1 MVKQPIYKKEF
12 QLLITPLKNPTTNNP
27 GYNKQS
33 KALYAFSADP
43 ITNGHI
49 NVVERISNTFDHVI
63 VGIGRNPLKSY
74 LFSLDERLAL
84 AKESLSHLSNVKVV
98 AFQGMVVDFAS
109 EQGANIIIKGIRN
122 ATDFDYE
129 QTHHLVGA
137 SQQAGIDTHL
147 LFADPALSHVSSSAV
162 KAIQVEHGTLNHYVP
177 LVVKFAL
184 EAKISNQLIIGVTG
198 EIASGKSTLCEQLM
212 KVDIDKGLPV
222 HNIDMDKM
230 GHALLQ
236 DASTPMHQQ
245 TSQLVIE
252 RFGSDICI
260 DGVIDRK
267 LLASKIFG
275 DSKALNDLN
284 TLLIKPMT
292 VLLRKSLYGK
302 QGLILLNGALIAE
315 ADLLEVC
322 NNNLVVTTTT
332 PEQQEIRLKNRGYSP
347 QQIINRRSSQWSFSA
362 KKKAITNSIAQHHFG
377 HLWIRDTSCK
387 PEIKSAELLIEE
399 IINKTNSNQL
409 INELYGQG
417 ARK

>member
-1 MVKQPIYKKEF
+1 MLAKSLQDPSISCTKD
-12 QLLITPLKNPTTNNP
+12 I
-27 GYNKQS
+27 KQS
-33 KALYAFSADP
+33 KAVYAFSADP

-49 NVVERISNTFDHVI
+49 NVVELISNTFDHVI
-63 VGIGRNPLKSY
+63 VGIGRNPLKTY
-74 LFSLDERLAL
+74 LFSLDERLTL
-84 AKESLSHLSNVKVV
+84 AKESLSHLANVEVV

-109 EQGANIIIKGIRN
+109 EQGANIIVKGIRN

-184 EAKISNQLIIGVTG
+184 EEKISNQLIIGITG

-212 KVDIDKGLPV
+212 KVATDKGLPV

-236 DASTPMHQQ
+236 ESSTPMHEQ

-252 RFGSDICI
+252 RFGKDICI
-260 DGVIDRK
+260 DGIIDRK
-267 LLASKIFG
+267 LLAAKVFA
-275 DSKALNDLN
+275 DSTALNDLN
-284 TLLIKPMT
+284 SILVKPMT

-322 NNNLVVTTTT
+322 NNNVVVTKIDQ
-332 PEQQEIRLKNRGYSP
+332 EQQEKRLAKRGHSLKEMS
-347 QQIINRRSSQWSFSA
+347 NRRSSQWSFCA
-362 KKKAITNSIAQHHFG
+362 KKKAIEKSIAQHHFG
-377 HLWIRDTSCK
+377 HLWVRDTSNQ
-387 PEIKSAELLIEE
+387 PDVKSTELLLEE
-399 IINKTNSNQL
+399 IINKTYSNSL
-409 INELYGQG
+409 IDSLSQEG
-417 ARK
+417 AIK